1 LSTRRMNRR
10 VLIVLALAVVLLG
23 AALGAA
29 PAPTP
34 PLPSALQTAI
44 AVVQAATARA
54 QPSPAA
60 GGTQSGELLG
70 RAPAA
75 VATSAPVTPT
85 LALEGPWQA
94 FGPLSDQAIMERTTV
109 KPDPKRPWVKAAL
122 VRFDM
127 ARIEL
132 HIVPGWS
139 EPAAAAG
146 VKPFPRPGK
155 IPAED
160 QAAGRLLAGFNGGFK
175 TRHGAYG
182 MMVDGITIVPPR
194 DNMAT
199 VAIGPDHSIEI
210 GAWGREITATRPISE
225 YRQNCPLLVDQGA
238 VNPAV
243 NNGDPADWG
252 YTVKNSATT
261 WRSALGLTQDRRWLI
276 YGIGDPLTV
285 ETLAQSMQ
293 AAGAYYAMELDV
305 NFAWTRFV
313 TFQTAAAVDAP
324 HPVVAE
330 KLLSAMLGKD
340 DEFLAPY
347 PRDFFYVTLA
357 QSTPGK

>member
-1 LSTRRMNRR
+1 LPIRSMNRR
-10 VLIVLALAVVLLG
+10 ASIVLALAVTVLGVSLG
-23 AALGAA
+23 AG

-34 PLPSALQTAI
+34 PSPSALQTAI

-54 QPSPAA
+54 RPSPTAA
-60 GGTQSGELLG
+60 ATQSDELLG
-70 RAPAA
+70 RAPSAA
-75 VATSAPVTPT
+75 AAPAVTLT
-85 LALEGPWQA
+85 LEAPWQA
-94 FGPLSDQAIMERTTV
+94 FGPLADQAILERTTV
-109 KPDPKRPWVKAAL
+109 KPDPRRPWVKAAL

-127 ARIEL
+127 ARIQL

-139 EPAAAAG
+139 EPAAAEG

-155 IPAED
+155 IPVED
-160 QAAGRLLAGFNGGFK
+160 QAADRLLAGFNGGFK

-182 MMVDGITIVPPR
+182 MMVNGITIVPPR
-194 DNMAT
+194 DHMAT
-199 VAIGPDHSIEI
+199 IAIGSDHSIEI

-238 VNPAV
+238 VNPEV
-243 NNGDPADWG
+243 NNSDPADWG

-261 WRSALGLTQDRRWLI
+261 WRSALGLTQDRRRLI

-285 ETLAQSMQ
+285 EVLARAMV

-313 TFQTAAAVDAP
+313 TYRTIDDPNAP

-330 KLLSAMLGKD
+330 KLLSDMLGKD

-357 QSTPGK
+357 PVQ